1 MSEGGFGQRSVGLYA
16 IALIVVQVGLFVD
29 EVDAE
34 EIVDE
39 VELLLVPHAIQLARH
54 FVVF

>member
-1 MSEGGFGQRSVGLYA
+1 MPEGGLGQRCVGLYA

-39 VELLLVPHAIQLARH
+39 VELLLVPHAIELAGH

>member
-1 MSEGGFGQRSVGLYA
+1 MFESGFGQRSVGLYA

-39 VELLLVPHAIQLARH
+39 VELLLVPHAIQLAGH